1 MSQGQKT
8 TIFQAKTIAEARLWQ
23 QREIALTGKTLG
35 FVPTMGNLHKGHG
48 SLITAA
54 KKQCDKVV
62 VSIFVNPMQFGPNE
76 DFEKYPRTLAADLEL
91 CAKLGA
97 DMVFTPSTSELY
109 SRELAQSSFI
119 DVPEELTNK
128 LCGTFRPGH
137 FRGVATVVS
146 KLFNII
152 QSNKAFFGEK
162 DYQQLLVIKRMA
174 EDLNFAV
181 QVIGLPT
188 MREADGLAMS
198 SRNQYLNAEE
208 REVAP
213 VIYQILMQ
221 LKNQTREQNMPIKQA
236 LETARAN
243 LATIAKDKLNF
254 DLQYLDACA
263 PDTLEIISNDTQN
276 PDLHSEIV
284 FLIAVKLNEVRLIDN
299 LKV

>member
-8 TIFQAKTIAEARLWQ
+8 SIFQAKTIAEARLWQ
-23 QREIALTGKTLG
+23 KREIALTGQTLG
-35 FVPTMGNLHKGHG
+35 FVPTMGNLHRGHG
-48 SLITAA
+48 SLIAEA
-54 KKQCDKVV
+54 KKQCDKVA

-76 DFEKYPRTLAADLEL
+76 DFEKYPRTLEADFEL

-97 DMVFTPSTSELY
+97 DMVFTPSVSELY
-109 SRELAQSSFI
+109 GRGLEQSSFV

-152 QSNKAFFGEK
+152 QAHKAFFGEK

-188 MREADGLAMS
+188 VREADGLAMS
-198 SRNQYLNAEE
+198 SRNQYLSAEQ
-208 REVAP
+208 RELAP
-213 VIYQILMQ
+213 VIYQILTQ
-221 LKNQTREQNMPIKQA
+221 LKNQVRTHNKSIKSA
-236 LETARAN
+236 LETARAD
-243 LATIAKDKLNF
+243 LATITKDKLKF
-254 DLQYLDACA
+254 DLQYLDACD
-263 PDTLEIISNDTQN
+263 PNTLEIISNDTQN
-276 PDLHSEIV
+276 PDLHPEIV
-284 FLIAVKLNEVRLIDN
+284 FLVAAKLKDVRLIDN

>member
-8 TIFQAKTIAEARLWQ
+8 SIFQAKTIAEARLWQ
-23 QREIALTGKTLG
+23 QREIALTGQTLG

-48 SLITAA
+48 SLIAEA
-54 KKQCDKVV
+54 KKQCDKVA

-91 CAKLGA
+91 CAELGA
-97 DMVFTPSTSELY
+97 DIIFTPSTSELY
-109 SRELAQSSFI
+109 GRSLAQSSFV

-152 QSNKAFFGEK
+152 QAHKAFFGEK

-188 MREADGLAMS
+188 VREADGLAMS
-198 SRNQYLNAEE
+198 SRNQYLTSEQ
-208 REVAP
+208 RELAP
-213 VIYQILMQ
+213 VIYQILTQ
-221 LKNQTREQNMPIKQA
+221 IKNQVRKQNLPIKTA
-236 LETARAN
+236 LETAKAD
-243 LATIAKDKLNF
+243 LATIGTDTLKF
-254 DLQYLDACA
+254 DLQYLDACN
-263 PDTLEIISNDTQN
+263 PNTLEIISTDTQN
-276 PDLHSEIV
+276 PDLHPEIV
-284 FLIAVKLNEVRLIDN
+284 FLIAAKLNEVRLIDN